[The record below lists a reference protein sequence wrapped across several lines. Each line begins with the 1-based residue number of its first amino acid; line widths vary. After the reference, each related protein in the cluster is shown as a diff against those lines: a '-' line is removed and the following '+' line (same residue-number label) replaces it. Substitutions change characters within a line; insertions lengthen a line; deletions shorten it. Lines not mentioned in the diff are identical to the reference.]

1 MYQEESFLSTSPIS
15 TISDDDTQ
23 LDTISTNASK
33 EEVNENEVVER
44 ISLQDDDEEEKE
56 ANDVGMKKFAK

>member
-1 MYQEESFLSTSPIS
+1 
-15 TISDDDTQ
+15 
-23 LDTISTNASK
+23 
-33 EEVNENEVVER
+33 VNENEVVER